1 MAFGNRFFLFS
12 LYSCSGL
19 GIGHFDL
26 SLYSYSGLGIG
37 YSGLSLYSYSSL
49 GIGYYDLNSK
59 LSSDW
64 LQGYGNPCSKLLH
77 SENILSRIRRKR
89 RRFGMVLSVVH
100 SGTIV

>member
-19 GIGHFDL
+19 GIG
-26 SLYSYSGLGIG
+26 YSGLN
-37 YSGLSLYSYSSL
+37 LYSYSSL

-59 LSSDW
+59 LSFDW

-77 SENILSRIRRKR
+77 YENILSRIRRKR
-89 RRFGMVLSVVH
+89 RRFSMVLSVVH
-100 SGTIV
+100 SGIII